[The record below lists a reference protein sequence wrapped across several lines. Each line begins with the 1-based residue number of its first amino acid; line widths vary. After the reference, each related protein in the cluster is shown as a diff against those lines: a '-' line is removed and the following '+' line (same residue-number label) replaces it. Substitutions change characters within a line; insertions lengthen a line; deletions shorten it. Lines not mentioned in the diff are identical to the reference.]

1 MTVSHKLN
9 MNQQHV
15 FVGKI
20 VKIPGRYACG
30 KRSMLSAVLQIGI
43 RAGFVH
49 QSPEGCEPTGDSAG
63 GSNSEQRAEET
74 KWAGA
79 AG

>member
-1 MTVSHKLN
+1 
-9 MNQQHV
+9 
-15 FVGKI
+15 
-20 VKIPGRYACG
+20 
-30 KRSMLSAVLQIGI
+30 MLSAVLQIGI